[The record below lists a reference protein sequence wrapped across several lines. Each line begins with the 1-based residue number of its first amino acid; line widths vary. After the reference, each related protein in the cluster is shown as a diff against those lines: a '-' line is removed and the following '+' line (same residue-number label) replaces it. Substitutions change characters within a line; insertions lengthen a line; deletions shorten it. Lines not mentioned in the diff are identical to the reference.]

1 MTGTPHSAAAIT
13 QPVARQP
20 IPRQAALRA
29 LVQRWSELRLVGD
42 GPMPW
47 LAGNFA
53 AAFAYAVLG
62 LAVSQFFAAYSLF
75 PAPIWLPASVAVVAA
90 LAGGLR
96 LAPGLFVGSMI
107 ANFLVFQAP
116 FYEAAIISLGNSL
129 GPVIGAAL
137 TRRFQPAEG
146 LFERFSG
153 VVVFVACNILIHPA
167 LTASTGAFAIA
178 LANWMANE
186 PLPAAAIYSIWIAWW
201 LCDSGGTLFFAPA
214 VLLWLGVEKLSQ
226 PVGQPFRGPAERGD
240 LAVWGAVAAI
250 SVLLF
255 APLPA
260 GTSLAHGTIH
270 WALPFMLV
278 LPVSWVALRMS
289 LRASY
294 SLISL
299 VAVIACVGT
308 VIGYGP
314 FRAPGIGNPMQLVG
328 VLIVILAL
336 NVLTIGALL
345 NERRVAEEISKCKS
359 QFLANMSHDLRTPLN
374 AIIGFSD
381 LIRNESW
388 GPVGNDRYREYVGH
402 INESGLMLLGLM
414 NDILDLSKIEA
425 GRRDIQPSAL
435 DWRQI
440 VDSCLSMVG
449 PRAVAKGVQVEA
461 TAASGVQVFADDLA
475 FRQILLNLLS
485 NAVKF
490 TGPGGRVSVS
500 LGTAG
505 DGATVVEVA
514 DTGIG
519 MTAED
524 IRTALEPY
532 GQVRE
537 ITQRREPGT
546 GLGLPIS
553 VRLAELHG
561 GRLAIDSAAGK
572 GTTVRVTFPPAP
584 APATPVAA

>member
-1 MTGTPHSAAAIT
+1 MTGTPQTAVAIE
-13 QPVARQP
+13 RP
-20 IPRQAALRA
+20 IGRQAAARGW
-29 LVQRWSELRLVGD
+29 VELRLVGD
-42 GPMPW
+42 GPVPW
-47 LAGNFA
+47 LLGNILA
-53 AAFAYAVLG
+53 AIAYAVLG

-96 LAPGLFVGSMI
+96 YAPGLFVGSMI
-107 ANFLVFQAP
+107 ANFLIFQAP
-116 FYEAAIISLGNSL
+116 FHEAAIISLGNSL
-129 GPVIGAAL
+129 GPVLGAYL
-137 TRRFQPAEG
+137 TRRFQPADG

-178 LANWMANE
+178 LANWMAGE

-214 VLLWLGVEKLSQ
+214 VLLWLRIEKLTAPAGRAIQ
-226 PVGQPFRGPAERGD
+226 GPTERGD

-250 SVLLF
+250 SALLF
-255 APLPA
+255 APTPVA
-260 GTSLAHGTIH
+260 GSIH

-294 SLISL
+294 TLISL

-345 NERRVAEEISKCKS
+345 NERRTAEEISRCKS

-374 AIIGFSD
+374 AILGFSD

-388 GPVGNDRYREYVGH
+388 GPIGNDRYRDYVAH
-402 INESGLMLLGLM
+402 IHESGLMLLGLM

-425 GRRDIQPSAL
+425 GRRDIQPSTL

-449 PRAVAKGVQVEA
+449 PKAASKGVSVDA
-461 TAASGVQVFADDLA
+461 TASADVQVFADDMA

-490 TGPGGRVSVS
+490 TGPNGRVAVR
-500 LGTAG
+500 LQAQAG
-505 DGATVVEVA
+505 GATLVEVA
-514 DTGIG
+514 DTGMG
-519 MTAED
+519 MTEED

-561 GRLAIDSAAGK
+561 GSLSIDSLPGK
-572 GTTVRVTFPPAP
+572 GTTVRVIFPPAP
-584 APATPVAA
+584 QTA